1 MGLLKINKFIEFVL
15 EKFGN
20 KHYNHIR
27 EMLPD
32 KSVSE
37 GGINF

>member
-1 MGLLKINKFIEFVL
+1 MFFVL

-20 KHYNHIR
+20 KHYNDKCK
-27 EMLPD
+27 MLPD

-37 GGINF
+37 GGIGFRIYLHESK